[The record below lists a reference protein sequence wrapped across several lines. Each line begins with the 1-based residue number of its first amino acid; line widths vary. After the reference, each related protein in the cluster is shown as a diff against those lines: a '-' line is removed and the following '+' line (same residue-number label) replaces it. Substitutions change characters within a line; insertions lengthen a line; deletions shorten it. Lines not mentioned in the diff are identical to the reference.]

1 MLGLLK
7 GGKDR
12 KTVGLA
18 YRLRDD
24 FMSPAERS
32 FYGVLTQVV
41 GNRYTVLAKV
51 RLADIL
57 YVPRSGNNAWAS
69 QQNKINQKHVD
80 FLLCEPTTMA
90 PQIAIEL
97 DDASHSRKDRTKR
110 DEFVDAAFTAAGLS
124 VAHVPVKSSYRAQ
137 DLQALMAPAPSG
149 DLGSPHS
156 SPDSEPRSERPAD
169 SHKTPSMKS
178 RTISPGQEQIP
189 KCPKCGA
196 EMVLRTAA
204 KGPHKGEKFYGCSRF
219 PKCRGVKL
227 LGD

>member
-1 MLGLLK
+1 
-7 GGKDR
+7 
-12 KTVGLA
+12 
-18 YRLRDD
+18 LRDD
-24 FMSPAERS
+24 FMSHAERS

-57 YVPRSGNNAWAS
+57 YVPRSGNKAWAS

-80 FLLCEPTTMA
+80 FLLCEPNTMT

-110 DEFVDAAFTAAGLS
+110 DEFVDSVFTAAGLS
-124 VAHVPVKSSYRAQ
+124 VAHVPVKSSYTAQ
-137 DLQALMAPAPSG
+137 DIQALMAPVPSR
-149 DLGSPHS
+149 DLGSPHAA
-156 SPDSEPRSERPAD
+156 PPSELGPERSAD
-169 SHKTPSMKS
+169 SQKTPSMKS
-178 RTISPGQEQIP
+178 QTASPGQETIP

-204 KGPHKGEKFYGCSRF
+204 KGPHKGEQFYGCSAF
-219 PKCRGVKL
+219 PKCRGVVL
-227 LGD
+227 VSI